1 MSNVGSEIP
10 LWRVGY
16 HATPL
21 EFTPLELYSFSHR
34 FDDIHHRFRT
44 LYLADLPETCLREVL
59 ADLRPISVPSSGIS
73 NDTGLKR
80 LKTSPLRP

>member
-59 ADLRPISVPSSGIS
+59 ADIHVPGSGVSSGGVS
-73 NDTGLKR
+73 VLMCRGPSRESLW
-80 LKTSPLRP
+80 